1 MRDDMMTNSIT
12 EEMVAAFLD
21 GNATADEVRMIV
33 ATLPHSTQLQEII
46 AISLGVDRDLA
57 LGFNIEEILLKSAYA
72 ASSKRGNLCCWEC
85 EKHILHRHNISYNEE
100 EMLKLA
106 KTNMWLCESGTQL
119 NNIGKTLNIL
129 GMSIEQH
136 FNATLKD
143 ISDALNSGKDVIVA
157 VDGGELLGD
166 RWAELMEDIFEGEIP
181 DHTVV
186 VLDYNTANGTITL
199 FDPNS
204 DNTSDSYP
212 IEQFMDAWND
222 SRNFMVTAKDKE
234 YVPSPIDISNEIL
247 DSSIEEIIE
256 VLSKNVHEV
265 WAKSRMQE
273 GWRYGH
279 TRNDEDKR
287 HPCIIPYERLSEG
300 ERDYD
305 RNTVKNTLKLI
316 QKLGYK
322 IEKR

>member
-1 MRDDMMTNSIT
+1 
-12 EEMVAAFLD
+12 
-21 GNATADEVRMIV
+21 MIV
-33 ATLPHSTQLQEII
+33 ATLPYSTQLQEII

-100 EMLKLA
+100 EMLNLA

-119 NNIGKTLNIL
+119 NNIGKTLNLL

-204 DNTSDSYP
+204 DNNSDSYP

-222 SRNFMVTAKDKE
+222 SRNFMVTAKDDE
-234 YVPSPIDISNEIL
+234 YVPSPIDISDEIL
-247 DSSIEEIIE
+247 DNSIEEIIE

-265 WAKSRMQE
+265 WAKSRMDQ
-273 GWRYGH
+273 GWTYGPE
-279 TRNDEDKR
+279 RSDILKQ
-287 HPCIIPYERLSEG
+287 HPCLIPYEDLPEI
-300 ERDYD
+300 EKAYD
-305 RNTVKNTLKLI
+305 RDTALGTLKLI
-316 QKLGYK
+316 SRLGFEIKKL
-322 IEKR
+322 